1 MLSDYQFVSVEGKLF
16 PSRLRLNIDTN
27 GSDPVIAPYPGFP
40 LDPPFRSRFQ
50 SRYLDPLSTS
60 LVLSSSSSS
69 STLTPAAQE
78 ILTKTQE
85 AIVALQIKREM
96 LEKMGSGVVSNIKE
110 EEIPGFG
117 QTGLWKLKE
126 CLALFPPSI
135 SATSEIQR
143 VSQFKSLLLVINPA
157 LSFMNAVGWRALERA
172 FSEEEGTGLEAW
184 TKGISEIDRLDG
196 ILPLSLET
204 ESTGSGEGVVQI
216 GEGIMGWRISTIS
229 RISPTTAQLTFHR
242 GNADEST
249 TIEVP
254 CGPHP
259 FLALPL
265 TASASLLLTPRF
277 HHLLTSLLQLHS
289 LKTFDITFVPTS
301 ASGSEGLMNSTGSS
315 LLLIETFAKVLGYA
329 FESVHLY
336 KELSGREIWMRRVVN
351 DGSPSASL
359 PQVFATSSTSGE
371 KGTTTWSPS
380 PLIKGAWE
388 GKLIHLEGI
397 DTIGNLVGSL
407 GRLLGEREGELW
419 EGRRLVG
426 LEDGEKLSEG
436 EVSVSFFRPAFLSA
450 AAKLGRCE
458 TTFQR
463 YGLIKVFGAHH
474 AE

>member
-1 MLSDYQFVSVEGKLF
+1 M
-16 PSRLRLNIDTN
+16 
-27 GSDPVIAPYPGFP
+27 
-40 LDPPFRSRFQ
+40 
-50 SRYLDPLSTS
+50 
-60 LVLSSSSSS
+60 
-69 STLTPAAQE
+69 TPEAQE

-96 LEKMGSGVVSNIKE
+96 LEKMGSGVVSTVKE

-126 CLALFPPSI
+126 CLALFPPSTSTI
-135 SATSEIQR
+135 SEVHR

-157 LSFMNAVGWRALERA
+157 LSFMNSVGWRALERA

-196 ILPLSLET
+196 ILPSINEA
-204 ESTGSGEGVVQI
+204 GRPDGGEVQL
-216 GEGIMGWRISTIS
+216 GAGIMGWRISTIS
-229 RISPTTAQLTFHR
+229 RISPTTAQLTFLR
-242 GNADEST
+242 GLAEEST
-249 TIEVP
+249 TIIVP

-259 FLALPL
+259 FLPLPL
-265 TASASLLLTPRF
+265 TATPSLLLTPRF

-301 ASGSEGLMNSTGSS
+301 ASGSEGLMSSTGSS
-315 LLLIETFAKVLGYA
+315 LLLIETFAKVLGYE

-351 DGSPSASL
+351 DGLPSASSSQKQL
-359 PQVFATSSTSGE
+359 FATSSTSAE

-407 GRLLGEREGELW
+407 GRLMGEREGELW

-426 LEDGEKLSEG
+426 LEEGEKLSEG
-436 EVSVSFFRPAFLSA
+436 EVSFPSSTSAFLSEWEN
-450 AAKLGRCE
+450 K
-458 TTFQR
+458 F
-463 YGLIKVFGAHH
+463 IS
-474 AE
+474 